1 MAKESILQIRI
12 DSDLKEAAEALYR
25 GMGTSLPEAVRIF
38 ARQSIIAEGMPF
50 ALRSPARRKPSL
62 FGVLGK
68 YSIPHPFQPAGLLTR
83 SAQEAAKYHPLALVF
98 HDGDCLL
105 AEEV

>member
-68 YSIPHPFQPAGLLTR
+68 YSNPALR
-83 SAQEAAKYHPLALVF
+83 KQEKGAFAKAM
-98 HDGDCLL
+98 
-105 AEEV
+105 EEKHARFT